1 MIPAILMLGSCTSG
15 QVQKYLPDGTV
26 SAGENT
32 RVNTI
37 YGTVEGYLD
46 GDTQSDYGFGNQFY
60 LEPMDEACQVLSP
73 TAQRTA
79 SP

>member
-1 MIPAILMLGSCTSG
+1 MKKFFSVLIPAFLMLGACTSG
-15 QVQKYLPDGTV
+15 HVQKYLPDGAV

-46 GDTQSDYGFGNQFY
+46 GTIYTFKGIRY
-60 LEPMDEACQVLSP
+60 A
-73 TAQRTA
+73 
-79 SP
+79 